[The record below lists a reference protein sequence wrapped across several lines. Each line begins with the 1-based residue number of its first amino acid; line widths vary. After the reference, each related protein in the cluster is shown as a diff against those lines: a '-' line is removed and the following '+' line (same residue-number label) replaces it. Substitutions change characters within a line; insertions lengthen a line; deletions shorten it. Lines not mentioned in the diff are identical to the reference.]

1 MDQLMRAF
9 DGSNPQFADSS
20 FQATI
25 LALLLAFVLGQ
36 LIAWTYARTHSG
48 LSYSRSFTQS
58 LVLMT
63 VVVSLVMFVIGNSI
77 ITAFGLLGALA
88 LIRFR
93 NVLKDTRDTSFILW
107 AILQGLAVGTLK
119 YSTAIIAAIGISL
132 VLLYLRTTAFGSR
145 HRYDAV
151 LNLRLTGDLV
161 GGVAELNK
169 ILDRH
174 CLKVQAAEDRRVSD
188 AGLDLAYRVLLRDP
202 TRSDQLDWDLRQTEG
217 MEDVSVFVR
226 RDESEF

>member
-1 MDQLMRAF
+1 VA
-9 DGSNPQFADSS
+9 S
-20 FQATI
+20 
-25 LALLLAFVLGQ
+25 LAVIPVLVGVMM
-36 LIAWTYARTHSG
+36 L
-48 LSYSRSFTQS
+48 
-58 LVLMT
+58 LMT
-63 VVVSLVMFVIGNSI
+63 GGLIV
-77 ITAFGLLGALA
+77 AFGLLAVFA
-88 LIRFR
+88 VVRFR
-93 NVLKDTRDTSFILW
+93 NVLKDTRDTSYILW

-119 YSTAIIAAIGISL
+119 YSTAVVAAIGVSL
-132 VLLYLRTTAFGSR
+132 VLLYLRMTAFGSR

-161 GGVAELNK
+161 GGVAQLNK

-174 CLKVQAAEDRRVSD
+174 CLRVQAAEDRRVSD

-202 TRSDQLDWDLRQTEG
+202 ARSDQLDWDLRQTEG

>member
-1 MDQLMRAF
+1 MNDFFYTLF
-9 DGSNPQFADSS
+9 HSDYGT
-20 FQATI
+20 TI
-25 LALLLAFVLGQ
+25 GGPTTAVLVILLAFTIGHLV
-36 LIAWTYARTHSG
+36 AWIYMWTHQS
-48 LSYSRSFTQS
+48 LSYSHTFVAS
-58 LVLMT
+58 LAVLPVLVALMMMLMT
-63 VVVSLVMFVIGNSI
+63 GGLIV
-77 ITAFGLLGALA
+77 AFGLLAVFA
-88 LIRFR
+88 VVRFR
-93 NVLKDTRDTSFILW
+93 NVLKDTRDTSYILW

-119 YSTAIIAAIGISL
+119 FSTAIIAAIGVSL
-132 VLLYLRTTAFGSR
+132 VLLYLRTTAFGTR

-161 GGVAELNK
+161 GGVAQLNR

-174 CLKVQAAEDRRVSD
+174 CLRVQTAEDRRVSD

-202 TRSDQLDWDLRQTEG
+202 ARSDQLDWDLRQTEG